1 LSDWG
6 DLVFLLFGIFSS
18 VAYQIRQSRYTT
30 GDEIISIL
38 KMREHLMNP
47 MLEMNKSFIGF

>member
-1 LSDWG
+1 MSDWS
-6 DLVFLLFGIFSS
+6 DLVILLFGIFNS
-18 VAYQIRQSRYTT
+18 VAYQTRQSRYTT